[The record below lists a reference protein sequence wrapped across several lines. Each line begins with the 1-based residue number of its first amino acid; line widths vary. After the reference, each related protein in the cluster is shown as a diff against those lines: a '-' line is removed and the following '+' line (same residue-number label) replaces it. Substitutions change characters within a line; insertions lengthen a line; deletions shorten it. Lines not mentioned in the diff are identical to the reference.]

1 MLIRYFYC
9 RSLNSMP
16 SVKRSTVSD
25 IGGNPFSLSLSLH
38 PSLPPFSNDYILW
51 KGIVKFKPGSSY
63 LTFYTR
69 CHVNSFF

>member
-25 IGGNPFSLSLSLH
+25 IGGNPFSLSLSTPL
-38 PSLPPFSNDYILW
+38 SLPPFSNDYILW
-51 KGIVKFKPGSSY
+51 KGIVNPAPLISRF
-63 LTFYTR
+63 T
-69 CHVNSFF
+69 HVAT